1 MPRSERTPSEVID
14 FAKENNIQMV
24 DLKLVDVPGTTQHVT
39 LPVAEMTESL
49 FADGTGF
56 DGSSIRGFQ
65 TIDESDMLLV
75 PDPNTAAIDPIL
87 DVPTLS
93 LICNVRDPITGGNY
107 SRDPRQIA
115 QKAEAYL
122 KSSGIGDVSY
132 WGPELEFFIFDTA
145 RFDQNAQSGYYFV
158 DSDEA
163 IWNSGNEFTL
173 TGEVNQGYH
182 PRHKEGYF
190 PAPPVDTLTDIRSEA
205 VLKMAG
211 FGIDVEKHHHEVA
224 TAGQGEIDFH
234 FDSLTNAAD
243 NVMIYKYILKNVA
256 REYGKTATFMP
267 KPLFGDNGTG
277 MHTHQSIWKGDT
289 NLFHGDGYAD
299 TSEMMMNYIGGLLKH
314 SPALLAFVA
323 PTTNS
328 YRRLVPGF
336 EAPVNLVYSARNRSA
351 CARIPM
357 YFSTPASKR
366 VEYRPPDPS
375 CNPYL
380 AFSAMLMAGIDGIVN
395 KIDPGDPL
403 DVDLYALTPEQA
415 AKVEQVPGSLSEVLD
430 ALETD
435 NEFLLKGDVFTEEFI
450 GGWLDYKRTREVDEL
465 RLRPHPY
472 EFLMYYDA

>member
-1 MPRSERTPSEVID
+1 MPRIERTPSEVID

-24 DLKLVDVPGTTQHVT
+24 DLKLIDVPGTTQHLT

-163 IWNSGNEFTL
+163 IWNSGKEFTL

-190 PAPPVDTLTDIRSEA
+190 PAPPVDTQ
-205 VLKMAG
+205 
-211 FGIDVEKHHHEVA
+211 
-224 TAGQGEIDFH
+224 TAG
-234 FDSLTNAAD
+234 
-243 NVMIYKYILKNVA
+243 
-256 REYGKTATFMP
+256 
-267 KPLFGDNGTG
+267 
-277 MHTHQSIWKGDT
+277 
-289 NLFHGDGYAD
+289 
-299 TSEMMMNYIGGLLKH
+299 
-314 SPALLAFVA
+314 
-323 PTTNS
+323 
-328 YRRLVPGF
+328 
-336 EAPVNLVYSARNRSA
+336 
-351 CARIPM
+351 
-357 YFSTPASKR
+357 
-366 VEYRPPDPS
+366 
-375 CNPYL
+375 
-380 AFSAMLMAGIDGIVN
+380 
-395 KIDPGDPL
+395 
-403 DVDLYALTPEQA
+403 
-415 AKVEQVPGSLSEVLD
+415 
-430 ALETD
+430 
-435 NEFLLKGDVFTEEFI
+435 
-450 GGWLDYKRTREVDEL
+450 
-465 RLRPHPY
+465 
-472 EFLMYYDA
+472 